1 MYLKNFYARYF
12 RCITDL
18 NVEFHTGMNII
29 IGANAQGKTSLLEA
43 IHFLSLAR
51 SLRTNN
57 EKELVQYERDGFLLK
72 GKVVSDEDMMEPISI
87 DMKWVKG
94 SKRIYVNGISLE
106 KVSELIGKMRIV
118 FLTSDFSDLV
128 SEGASYRRRFMD
140 VQLSQMDSAYLYAL
154 QGYQR
159 ALRQRNELLRK
170 LDVKQDELWIWE
182 VQMAEFAKTL
192 ISKRSAFIK
201 NLKPFA
207 SDIHNQIIS
216 DEKLEIGYLPDV
228 LEDVFLK
235 KLEENRKTDIQRGQ
249 TIHGPHRD
257 DIEVKINGYPVRQ
270 YASQGQKK
278 TCAYAIRISEIYLSK
293 EKKEDFPI
301 VLADELFSDLDPQR
315 GKKFLETI
323 PEGIQVIITAVD
335 EIFCRNLERKF
346 DMYRIRNGNLEKSQ
360 EQA

>member
-1 MYLKNFYARYF
+1 MKNFYARSF

-18 NVEFHTGMNII
+18 NVEFHPEMNII

-43 IHFLSLAR
+43 VHFLSLAR

-57 EKELVQYERDGFLLK
+57 ERELVQYEKDGFLLK
-72 GKVVSDEDMMEPISI
+72 GEVISDEKITESIFI

-94 SKRIYVNGISLE
+94 DKRIHVNGIGLE
-106 KVSELIGKMRIV
+106 RVSELIGKMRIV

-128 SEGASYRRRFMD
+128 SEGASHRRRFMD
-140 VQLSQMDSAYLYAL
+140 VQLSQMDSGYLHAL

-170 LDVKQDELWIWE
+170 PDVKQDELWVWE
-182 VQMAEFAKTL
+182 LQMAEFARTL
-192 ISKRSAFIK
+192 IGKRSSFIK
-201 NLKPFA
+201 SIKPFA
-207 SDIHNQIIS
+207 SDIHTQIIS
-216 DEKLEIGYLPDV
+216 DEKLEICYLPDV
-228 LEDVFLK
+228 AEEVFLK
-235 KLEENRKTDIQRGQ
+235 KLEENRNTDIQRGQ

-257 DIEVKINGYPVRQ
+257 DIEVRINGYPVRQ

-293 EKKEDFPI
+293 EGKKDCPI
-301 VLADELFSDLDPQR
+301 VLADELFSDIDPQR

-323 PEGIQVIITAVD
+323 PEGVQVIITAVD
-335 EIFCRNLERKF
+335 EIFCRNLERNF
-346 DMYRIRNGNLEKSQ
+346 DMYRIRRGSLERSQ
-360 EQA
+360 E